1 MSLYIAS
8 AILKAA
14 SSVNVTLSLDKLGQR
29 QRTSL
34 ARMLKTGHIKG
45 EGVPAFIAKRIRI
58 QEGLP
63 VICFAKHN
71 FFKWENIRTDSLDD
85 FFDRFTAGGV
95 VGRMQEGTHAWMHE
109 RWMHENIDSAI
120 QERLQTGAVWGSKYF
135 VQVMKT
141 YKMPAYEGVVR
152 NDVVID
158 MMKE

>member
-1 MSLYIAS
+1 MSLYITS

-63 VICFAKHN
+63 VICFANHN
-71 FFKWENIRTDSLDD
+71 YFKWENIRTDSLDD

-95 VGRMQEGTHAWMHE
+95 VGRMQEGTRAWMHE
-109 RWMHENIDSAI
+109 SIDSAI

>member
-14 SSVNVTLSLDKLGQR
+14 SSVNVTLSLDKLAPR

-71 FFKWENIRTDSLDD
+71 YFKWENIRTDSLDD

-95 VGRMQEGTHAWMHE
+95 VGRMQEGTRA
-109 RWMHENIDSAI
+109 WMHENIDSAI
-120 QERLQTGAVWGSKYF
+120 QERLQTGDVWGSKYF

>member
-1 MSLYIAS
+1 MSLYITS

-14 SSVNVTLSLDKLGQR
+14 SSVNVTLSLDKLAPR

-63 VICFAKHN
+63 VICFAHHN
-71 FFKWENIRTDSLDD
+71 SFKWENIRTDSLDD
-85 FFDRFTAGGV
+85 FFDRFIAGSV
-95 VGRMQEGTHAWMHE
+95 VARMQEGTRAWMY
-109 RWMHENIDSAI
+109 ENIDSAI

>member
-1 MSLYIAS
+1 MSLYITS

-14 SSVNVTLSLDKLGQR
+14 SSVNVTLSLDKLAPR

-71 FFKWENIRTDSLDD
+71 YFKWENIRTDSLDD

-95 VGRMQEGTHAWMHE
+95 VGRMQEGTRA
-109 RWMHENIDSAI
+109 WMHENIDSAI
-120 QERLQTGAVWGSKYF
+120 QERLQTGDVWGSKYF